1 VRLEPGSAAALFS
14 PQRLTQARQMLGVSR
29 AELARRADLSAA
41 AISQYESGNTRPRA
55 TTLAELALVLNVP
68 LEFLTTSRTA
78 LPLPT
83 VDTAFFR
90 SLRRTTQRDRERAA
104 AFAGLLAQLVAE
116 IERRVTLP
124 AYTPLDDLALDP
136 DADPEN
142 AEEAAR
148 QVRVRW
154 ELGDAPIQHVVR
166 VIERHGVIVTYLA
179 LSDDVDA
186 FSWVDGPRPLMLLG
200 ADKGNFERSRF
211 NACHE
216 LAHITCHAADPAP
229 AHPGMERQ
237 AHRFAGALLIPAE
250 ALRDEWPRGRWD
262 WNDMIRIKQTWGISI
277 NALLIR
283 ARQLHLITPATYQ
296 NKIKYVSRMGWR
308 TREPGPTI
316 APEQPDLVNQALGLL
331 NANGV
336 SVEQLAEEG
345 NLLGVAP
352 MLRVLGL
359 SPRAPLRVDL

>member
-1 VRLEPGSAAALFS
+1 MRLEPGSAAALFS
-14 PQRLTQARQMLGVSR
+14 PPRLTQARQMLGISR

-41 AISQYESGNTRPRA
+41 AISQYESGTTRPRP
-55 TTLAELALVLNVP
+55 TTLAELALKLNVP
-68 LEFLTTSRTA
+68 LEFLTASRTA
-78 LPLPT
+78 VPLPT

-124 AYTPLDDLALDP
+124 VYSPLDDLALDP
-136 DADPEN
+136 DADPEA
-142 AEEAAR
+142 AEDAAR
-148 QVRVRW
+148 ELRFRW
-154 ELGDAPIQHVVR
+154 ELGDGPMQHVVR
-166 VIERHGVIVTYLA
+166 LIERHGVIVTNLA

-186 FSWVDGPRPLMLLG
+186 FSWTDGPRPLMLLG
-200 ADKGNFERSRF
+200 TDKGNFERSRF

-237 AHRFAGALLIPAE
+237 AHRFAGAMLIPAE
-250 ALRDEWPRGRWD
+250 ALLEEWPRGRWD

-283 ARQLHLITPATYQ
+283 ARQLRLISPATYQ

-308 TREPGPTI
+308 TREPGPAI
-316 APEQPDLVNQALGLL
+316 APEQPDLLNQALGLL
-331 NANGV
+331 IANGV
-336 SVEQLAEEG
+336 SVEEVAEGG
-345 NLLGVAP
+345 NLLGAAP
-352 MLRVLGL
+352 MLRSLGL
-359 SPRAPLRVDL
+359 SPRAPLRVEI